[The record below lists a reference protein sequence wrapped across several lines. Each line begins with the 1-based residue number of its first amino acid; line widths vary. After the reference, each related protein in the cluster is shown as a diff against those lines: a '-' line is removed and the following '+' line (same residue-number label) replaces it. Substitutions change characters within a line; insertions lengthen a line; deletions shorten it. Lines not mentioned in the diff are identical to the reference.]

1 MDFHLRRLRQHNL
14 DIFPPSLFNVCL
26 QKSGFESPSP
36 QCGRIKRKVPEWTGG
51 RMREGAV
58 FFEAFKESQ
67 SRRRC
72 NYYEELMFPPPLTSP
87 SVRTPKRPTLAPTV
101 TLGGR
106 PLSLPFGLPLCPRM
120 PIHGDDDELFHLV
133 GRYVLLP
140 LAQFPSFLGL
150 LLRQT

>member
-1 MDFHLRRLRQHNL
+1 MA
-14 DIFPPSLFNVCL
+14 
-26 QKSGFESPSP
+26 GE
-36 QCGRIKRKVPEWTGG
+36 

-87 SVRTPKRPTLAPTV
+87 SEATLAPTV

-120 PIHGDDDELFHLV
+120 SIHGDDDDDDDDDELFHLV
-133 GRYVLLP
+133 GQYVLLP
-140 LAQFPSFLGL
+140 LAQFSGFLGL
-150 LLRQT
+150 LLLGQT